1 MASVK
6 SFCAKNVTP
15 HYFLLKFITKI
26 EINNFDAASIFRFNH
41 LLDEWIVKFDANNVV
56 NKDRFDDS
64 TVQLL
69 PKAKKPREQRRNE
82 SISKWSAS
90 SYNHD
95 EDAQVHLLE
104 E

>member
-1 MASVK
+1 MLQA
-6 SFCAKNVTP
+6 
-15 HYFLLKFITKI
+15 FLW
-26 EINNFDAASIFRFNH
+26 FNH

-56 NKDRFDDS
+56 NKDRSDDN
-64 TVQLL
+64 TVQLP
-69 PKAKKPREQRRNE
+69 PKAKKPREQRRDE

-90 SYNHD
+90 SYNQD